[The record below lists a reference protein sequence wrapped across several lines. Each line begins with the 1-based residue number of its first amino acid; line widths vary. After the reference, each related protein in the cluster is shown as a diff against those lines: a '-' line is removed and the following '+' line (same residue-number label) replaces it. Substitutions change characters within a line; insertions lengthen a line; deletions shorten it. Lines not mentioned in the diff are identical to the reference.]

1 MPIEIMELVVR
12 ARVRDEE
19 RNEENLQQST
29 AGDASGTA
37 GRVAATEEDLQR
49 AAEVVQEILKRQ
61 KER

>member
-19 RNEENLQQST
+19 RDNQSQHE
-29 AGDASGTA
+29 SGSETSRQVNA
-37 GRVAATEEDLQR
+37 REDELQR
-49 AAEVVQEILKRQ
+49 STEVVKEILKRQ

>member
-19 RNEENLQQST
+19 RSEENQHQDT
-29 AGDASGTA
+29 SGTS
-37 GRVAATEEDLQR
+37 RQVAATENELQR